1 MTDEQLA
8 QYLGISDS
16 PKWPAVVRG
25 LHPGVRATYER
36 MAQLEVEIGLW
47 QQGLGPKPSGVLLT
61 SARTPANAKK
71 RVIDLRERIKK
82 KFL

>member
-8 QYLGISDS
+8 QYLGIANN

-25 LHPGVRATYER
+25 LPPGIRATYER

-47 QQGLGPKPSGVLLT
+47 QKGLGPKPSGVLLT

-71 RVIDLRERIKK
+71 RVLDLRKRIQTRYS
-82 KFL
+82 